1 MRHLLPSSSTRSP
14 RALRALLVLL
24 ALALPA
30 LLLSTAAL
38 GATATKTKPKPQPA
52 RPPVTTLGTLV
63 QLPGAAGCLVDR
75 SAARAGC
82 RSVRALRGAAPFLG
96 SEAIAISPDGRNVY
110 VASSNSNAIAVF
122 RRNAR
127 SGELTQP
134 AGAAGC
140 ISALGAG
147 GCATGVGLEGPNS
160 VTVSPDGRNV
170 YATSL
175 GSDAIDIFA
184 LNPATG
190 ALTQGAGGAGGAG
203 CIANVA
209 TTGCTTGRALDGP
222 DVVVASPDGRNVYVG
237 AFKGSSL
244 AVFTR
249 DPATGALA
257 QPAGAGGC
265 VAEAP
270 VAGTPTAG
278 CAAGVALGSPEG
290 LAISPDGANV
300 YAAAALSNALDAF
313 SRNSSTGALTQ
324 AGGGAGCIV
333 QAPLTGCTTGR
344 ELGGA
349 DAVAVS
355 PDGADVYVTSV
366 LSNSV
371 TAFARAP
378 STGQLTQLGGTS
390 ACVLYVLAV
399 GCSLGQALD
408 APEGL
413 AVSPDGESVYAT
425 SFASGAVDV
434 LDRNGESGAL
444 TQKPRRPGCLAAG
457 PPQICARGRGLL
469 GASSIAVSP
478 DGRFVYSAA
487 FASSAVGVFKRVTTT
502 TTTTTTKS
510 KSRG

>member
-1 MRHLLPSSSTRSP
+1 MRHLLLSSTRAP
-14 RALRALLVLL
+14 RAHNALLVPA
-24 ALALPA
+24 ALAL
-30 LLLSTAAL
+30 LSLSTAAL
-38 GATATKTKPKPQPA
+38 AATKTKPKPKTKPSRSQ
-52 RPPVTTLGTLV
+52 VTTLGTLV
-63 QLPGAAGCLVDR
+63 QLPGANGCLVDR

-82 RSVRALRGAAPFLG
+82 RSVRALRGPAPFLG
-96 SEAIAISPDGRNVY
+96 SEAIAISPDGKNVY
-110 VASSNSNAIAVF
+110 VASSTSNAIAVF
-122 RRNAR
+122 ERGAR
-127 SGELTQP
+127 TGELTQP

-140 ISALGAG
+140 ISAKGAG
-147 GCATGVGLEGPNS
+147 GCATGAGLEGPNS

-184 LNPATG
+184 RDPATG
-190 ALTQGAGGAGGAG
+190 ALTQTSGGG

-249 DPATGALA
+249 DPSTGALV

-265 VAEAP
+265 VADAAYP
-270 VAGTPTAG
+270 IAG
-278 CAAGVALGSPEG
+278 CASGVALASPEG
-290 LAISPDGANV
+290 LAISPDGDNV
-300 YAAAALSNALDAF
+300 YAAAALGNALDVF
-313 SRNSSTGALTQ
+313 IRNSSTGALTQ
-324 AGGGAGCIV
+324 VGGGAGCIV
-333 QAPLTGCTTGR
+333 EAPLAGCTTGSQ
-344 ELGGA
+344 LGGA

-355 PDGADVYVTSV
+355 PDGGDVYVTSV

-371 TAFARAP
+371 TSFARTS
-378 STGQLTQLGGTS
+378 STGQLTQLTGTS

-413 AVSPDGESVYAT
+413 AVSPDGASVYAT
-425 SFASGAVDV
+425 AFASGAIDV
-434 LDRNGESGAL
+434 LDRSSESGAL
-444 TQKPRRPGCLAAG
+444 TQKPRRAGCLAAG
-457 PPQICARGRGLL
+457 PPQSCALGRGLL

-478 DGRFVYSAA
+478 DGKTVYSAA
-487 FASSAVGVFKRVTTT
+487 FASNAVGVFKRVTKTV
-502 TTTTTTKS
+502 
-510 KSRG
+510 SRGQR

>member
-1 MRHLLPSSSTRSP
+1 MRFQRLPIRVSS
-14 RALRALLVLL
+14 ALCALVGL
-24 ALALPA
+24 AALTLPA
-30 LLLSTAAL
+30 GTLGKST
-38 GATATKTKPKPQPA
+38 PKPG
-52 RPPVTTLGTLV
+52 RPPVTTLGTLA
-63 QLPGAAGCLVDR
+63 QLPGASGCLVDR

-82 RSVRALRGAAPFLG
+82 KSVRALRGPAPFLG

-140 ISALGAG
+140 ISAQGAG

-175 GSDAIDIFA
+175 GSDAIDVFA
-184 LNPATG
+184 RNPATG
-190 ALTQGAGGAGGAG
+190 ALTQGAGGAG
-203 CIANVA
+203 CITNVA
-209 TTGCTTGRALDGP
+209 TTGCTTGRALYGP

-244 AVFTR
+244 AVFAR

-257 QPAGAGGC
+257 QPAGASGC
-265 VAEAP
+265 VADTSYP
-270 VAGTPTAG
+270 IAG
-278 CAAGVALGSPEG
+278 CAPGVALASPEG
-290 LAISPDGANV
+290 LAISPDGDNV
-300 YAAAALSNALDAF
+300 YAAAALSNALDVF
-313 SRNSSTGALTQ
+313 SRNPSTGALTQ

-344 ELGGA
+344 QLGGA

-355 PDGADVYVTSV
+355 PDGSDVYVTSV

-378 STGQLTQLGGTS
+378 STGQLTQLTGTS

-413 AVSPDGESVYAT
+413 AVSPDGASVYAT
-425 SFASGAVDV
+425 SFASGAIDV
-434 LDRNGESGAL
+434 LDRDTESGAL

-457 PPQICARGRGLL
+457 LPQSCALGRGLL

-478 DGRFVYSAA
+478 DGSYVYSAA
-487 FASSAVGVFKRVTTT
+487 FASNAVGVFKRVT
-502 TTTTTTKS
+502 KS
-510 KSRG
+510 KSRE